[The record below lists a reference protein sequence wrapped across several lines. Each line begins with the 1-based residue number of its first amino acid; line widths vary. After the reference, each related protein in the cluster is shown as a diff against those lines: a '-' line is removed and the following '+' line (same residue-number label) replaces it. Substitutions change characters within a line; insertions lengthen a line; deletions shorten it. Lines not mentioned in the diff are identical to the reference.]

1 MLGFFHSD
9 SSQSY
14 SSDVAHKSILTME
27 KSVEKKET
35 SQQKEETSDKVS
47 QPQKQQ
53 SSNQQPQSQQSQQSQ
68 KEETTSDVSSPI
80 EKKEEVTLTILG
92 INKTIGQENVEIED
106 GDSVFSVLKRYTTK
120 HQISMKTSGY
130 GSMIYVRGI
139 GDLVEHEHG
148 AGSGWVYK
156 VNGASPNI
164 SAGNYEVSQGDVI
177 VWEYI
182 YSE

>member
-1 MLGFFHSD
+1 MNKQVKKYTTLYVTIIFIGIGMLGFFHSD

-68 KEETTSDVSSPI
+68 K
-80 EKKEEVTLTILG
+80 KKPQVMFLL
-92 INKTIGQENVEIED
+92 Q
-106 GDSVFSVLKRYTTK
+106 
-120 HQISMKTSGY
+120 
-130 GSMIYVRGI
+130 
-139 GDLVEHEHG
+139 
-148 AGSGWVYK
+148 
-156 VNGASPNI
+156 
-164 SAGNYEVSQGDVI
+164 
-177 VWEYI
+177 
-182 YSE
+182 